1 MGIVNVR
8 VKDNAGIIVHLQLQ
22 NCLYFPMSPVK
33 IISVTMLAQQ
43 FNDQDGTWIKICW
56 YHSTFSWDHEK
67 HTIDFSRPSSKLPIL
82 QVNPGYSELLS
93 FCSLFEAEIDRHQP
107 HPLMTCQTLFP
118 TDKLTDISFAS
129 NNIHHD
135 ALEASSTFILCSS
148 TNNIYSVG
156 DKLGLSRNGVNRVVY
171 IIAVTVD
178 KKHQIPYFSVVLK
191 DGHCIKVTKEFLFP
205 LDEDDFA
212 SIP

>member
-1 MGIVNVR
+1 
-8 VKDNAGIIVHLQLQ
+8 
-22 NCLYFPMSPVK
+22 
-33 IISVTMLAQQ
+33 MLAQQ
-43 FNDQDGTWIKICW
+43 FNDQDGTWIKTCW

-82 QVNPGYSELLS
+82 QVDPGYSELLS

-107 HPLMTCQTLFP
+107 HPLVTFQTLLS
-118 TDKLTDISFAS
+118 TDKLTDIYFAS

-135 ALEASSTFILCSS
+135 ALEASSRFILCSS

-156 DKLGLSRNGVNRVVY
+156 DKLRLSRNDVNQVVY